1 MPRVL
6 SVLSRPKP
14 ERRFQRGV
22 YLLPSLLTV
31 ANMFLGWASI
41 LLAMRGDYG
50 TAAPLIG
57 FAMVLDT
64 LDGRIA
70 RLTGATSEF
79 GEEFDSLADVIS
91 FGLAPAI
98 LVFAWGLQPLG
109 RIGWAAGFIYMTA
122 TAMRLA
128 RFNIQGK
135 TTDKRHFVGLPSP
148 PAAGVLAATVFAY
161 PEALTTGTEAVLAL
175 FLVLVPAI
183 LMVSRMRFLSITT
196 MIPEG
201 RRSSLSL
208 IVIAGVIAA
217 IAAQPQ
223 AVLLVMAYVYLLSGP
238 LGLLW
243 SRVVR
248 KHSRLSERADDLSS
262 DRPRPAGTNKSS

>member
-1 MPRVL
+1 MAKVL
-6 SVLSRPKP
+6 SVFASPRPK
-14 ERRFQRGV
+14 RRFQRGV

-41 LLAMRGDYG
+41 LLAMRGDFA

-98 LVFAWGLQPLG
+98 LVFTWGLEPLG
-109 RIGWAAGFIYMTA
+109 RLGWAVGFIYMTA

-135 TTDKRHFVGLPSP
+135 TIDKRYFVGLPSP

-161 PEALTTGTEAVLAL
+161 PYGLAGWTESVLAL
-175 FLVLVPAI
+175 FLVLVPAS
-183 LMVSRMRFLSITT
+183 LMVSRIRFLSISTI
-196 MIPEG
+196 IPEG

-208 IVIAGVIAA
+208 LVIAGVIAA
-217 IAAQPQ
+217 IATQPQ
-223 AVLLVMAYVYLLSGP
+223 IVLLLMAYAYLISGP
-238 LGLLW
+238 TVATCGQLKRW
-243 SRVVR
+243 RANRRVAEQDYKLDKKQR
-248 KHSRLSERADDLSS
+248 SA
-262 DRPRPAGTNKSS
+262 

>member
-1 MPRVL
+1 MAKVL
-6 SVLSRPKP
+6 SVFASPRPK
-14 ERRFQRGV
+14 RRFQRGV

-109 RIGWAAGFIYMTA
+109 RFGWAAGFIYMTA

-135 TTDKRHFVGLPSP
+135 TTDKRWFVGLPSP

-161 PEALTTGTEAVLAL
+161 PDALTTGTESVMAL
-175 FLVLVPAI
+175 FLVLAPAI
-183 LMVSRMRFLSITT
+183 LMVSRIRFLSITT
-196 MIPEG
+196 MFPEG

-208 IVIAGVIAA
+208 LVIAGVIAA

-223 AVLLVMAYVYLLSGP
+223 IVLLLMAYTYLISGP
-238 LGLLW
+238 TTAAVGQLRRWRSKRRISARDYKL
-243 SRVVR
+243 
-248 KHSRLSERADDLSS
+248 D
-262 DRPRPAGTNKSS
+262 NKQRSA

>member
-1 MPRVL
+1 MAKVL
-6 SVLSRPKP
+6 SVFASPRPK
-14 ERRFQRGV
+14 RRFQRGV

-31 ANMFLGWASI
+31 ATMFLGWASI
-41 LLAMRGDYG
+41 LLAMRGDFV

-79 GEEFDSLADVIS
+79 GEQFDSLADVIS

-109 RIGWAAGFIYMTA
+109 RLGWAVGFIYMTA

-135 TTDKRHFVGLPSP
+135 TIDKRYFVGLPSP

-161 PEALTTGTEAVLAL
+161 PNGLTNWTESILAL
-175 FLVLVPAI
+175 VLVLVPAI
-183 LMVSRMRFLSITT
+183 LMVSHVRFLSISTI
-196 MIPEG
+196 IPEG

-208 IVIAGVIAA
+208 LVIAGVIAA

-223 AVLLVMAYVYLLSGP
+223 IVLLMMAYAYLISGP
-238 LGLLW
+238 TVATGGQLKRW
-243 SRVVR
+243 RANRRV
-248 KHSRLSERADDLSS
+248 SERDYRLDKKQRSA
-262 DRPRPAGTNKSS
+262 